1 MRLKDLL
8 PTVQACCP
16 IIIER
21 EVCNVSVI
29 IKGNAVQLC
38 EALDKLGIGDCVV
51 DKITVGKDSVLEE
64 VIRIWIRDFDK
75 LEGDT

>member
-8 PTVQACCP
+8 LTIQACCP
-16 IIIER
+16 IVIER
-21 EVCNVSVI
+21 EVCNVGVT

-38 EALDKLGIGDCVV
+38 EALDQLGVGDCVV
-51 DKITVGKDSVLEE
+51 KLVTAGEDSDLEG